1 MAVFTIVPDKGF
13 TKQTTP
19 KVLTTQFG
27 DGYAHRVADGINSI
41 NTSWDV
47 TFNSRSLV
55 HSDEIIAFFE
65 LHAGVVSFDFTP
77 PDEVTVYRVY
87 CPDWRQIY
95 ESPISRSTSAKFVRT
110 YQ

>member
-13 TKQTTP
+13 SKQTTP

-41 NTSWDV
+41 NTTWNV

-55 HSDEIIAFFE
+55 DSDAIIAFFE
-65 LHAGVVSFDFTP
+65 AQAGVISFDFTP
-77 PDEVTVYRVY
+77 PDETTVYKVL
-87 CPDWRQIY
+87 CPDWSQTY